1 MTFAIVSSSRKR
13 LNILL
18 KKHND
23 EIEGN
28 EAQFWLNIYVGV
40 TIDNRQQSSVLE
52 NIFHQIS
59 AICDDYFKSLRP
71 NFGETKWIDFR
82 VR

>member
-1 MTFAIVSSSRKR
+1 MTFDIVSSSRKR

-40 TIDNRQQSSVLE
+40 TIDNS
-52 NIFHQIS
+52 HQCWKIYS
-59 AICDDYFKSLRP
+59 TKSL
-71 NFGETKWIDFR
+71 
-82 VR
+82 

>member
-1 MTFAIVSSSRKR
+1 MTFAIVSSSWKR

-40 TIDNRQQSSVLE
+40 TIDNS
-52 NIFHQIS
+52 HQCWKIYS
-59 AICDDYFKSLRP
+59 TKSLQFVTIIL
-71 NFGETKWIDFR
+71 NLWDLISVKQNG
-82 VR
+82 